1 VKIEI
6 EALTGASAGKRQ
18 NYDGRI
24 AIRIGRDP
32 SCEFALNPHKDL
44 KASAQHGEIFFKD
57 GIAHYRDLKS
67 SNGSFIDGNKVEPDA
82 PVPLQDG
89 VTLTLGAAGPK
100 LRIGLPDSV
109 RKRSAQNPL
118 PPEAVEAIAYQAS
131 EAHSRRTMLTMTV
144 IFGIMLTGVFAAV
157 AILTIRRNNETTTIV
172 DKEKIAAEAELRRIA
187 SDIRITK
194 DRIRFFLSTI
204 ESYQTELIAIRADS
218 SMAPTIRRMTETS
231 KEKLI
236 SENALRLDV
245 TKAELD
251 ALTATFQDAEKNW
264 LARYGALPDGLIE
277 RPSFKEW
284 CAQNGPAV
292 FLVYCEVNDAAYIGT
307 AFCARSDG
315 LLITN
320 AHVATHI
327 DPVTDNYRIIQN
339 ETQAQFKARRVVIHP
354 DYNPNVSSPG
364 LTVDLAVIQLEKS
377 SGAPIVAVSLADDEI
392 LKTLA
397 PGSQLGCLSFPG
409 ALFQQYDIM
418 SGHSGQDARVNATFS
433 DGSVSRITTLDG
445 AVGSFENRALI
456 QHSAILSGG
465 TSGAP
470 MFLPTGE
477 VVAINYAVLSTP
489 DANAPAGIG
498 WAIRADYARRMI
510 LSWKDN

>member
-1 VKIEI
+1 MKIEI
-6 EALTGASAGKRQ
+6 EALTGASAGKQ
-18 NYDGRI
+18 ESYDGRV

-67 SNGSFIDGNKVEPDA
+67 SNGSFIDGNKVEPDS

-89 VTLTLGAAGPK
+89 VTLTLGEAGPK
-100 LRIGLPDSV
+100 LRIGLPESV
-109 RKRSAQNPL
+109 RKRSAQQPL
-118 PPEAVEAIAYQAS
+118 APEAVEAIAYQAS
-131 EAHSRRTMLTMTV
+131 AANGRRTLLLMTV

-157 AILTIRRNNETTTIV
+157 AILTIRRNNSSSTAV
-172 DKEKIAAEAELRRIA
+172 DKEKIAADAELRRIA

-194 DRIRFFLSTI
+194 DRVRFFVSTI
-204 ESYQTELIAIRADS
+204 ESYETELVAIRADS
-218 SMAPTIRRMTETS
+218 TMAPTIRRMTETS

-236 SENALRLDV
+236 AENAMRLDA

-251 ALTATFQDAEKNW
+251 SLTATFQDAEKKW
-264 LARYGALPDGLIE
+264 LARYGALPDDLVE

-320 AHVATHI
+320 AHVAAHI
-327 DPVTDNYRIIQN
+327 DPATDNYRIIQN
-339 ETQAQFKARRVVIHP
+339 ETQTQYKARRVVIHP
-354 DYNPNVSSPG
+354 DYKPDNNPSG
-364 LTVDLAVIQLEKS
+364 LTVDLAIIQIENP
-377 SGAPIVAVSLADDEI
+377 SGAPLAAVALADDDV

-397 PGSQLGCLSFPG
+397 PGSSLGCLSFPG

-445 AVGSFENRALI
+445 AVGSFESRALI

-477 VVAINYAVLSTP
+477 VVAINYAVLSTS

-510 LSWKDN
+510 LAWKD